1 MKKNQSAILNAVH
14 QTAQGFYR
22 AGAMDK
28 TTLQEFDYLTSQTE
42 VFRLDDAQWKA
53 FSATLDAPSEPAPR
67 LEQLLKQP
75 SILD

>member
-1 MKKNQSAILNAVH
+1 MKKNQSAILKAVQ

-28 TTLQEFDYLTSQTE
+28 TTLREFGYLT
-42 VFRLDDAQWKA
+42 LDNAQWNA
-53 FSATLDAPSEPAPR
+53 FLTALDAPSEPTPR

>member
-1 MKKNQSAILNAVH
+1 MKKNQSAILEAVQ

-22 AGAMDK
+22 AGAMNK
-28 TTLQEFDYLTSQTE
+28 ATLQEFDYLTSQTE
-42 VFRLDDAQWKA
+42 VFSLNDAQWNA
-53 FSATLDAPSEPAPR
+53 FLATIDAPSDPAPR

>member
-1 MKKNQSAILNAVH
+1 MKKNQSAILEAVH

-28 TTLQEFDYLTSQTE
+28 TTLREFDHLTSQTE
-42 VFRLDDAQWKA
+42 VFSLNDGQWNA
-53 FSATLDAPSEPAPR
+53 FLATLDAPSEPAPR